1 MILQTVALIDR
12 NILALMIIEVRRDLG
27 LNDFQVS
34 LLTGLAFS
42 AFYCVAGL
50 VLGALVDRYS
60 TRRVLYLSMTIWSL
74 AVVATGLAKSFWSVA
89 VTRMLTGVAEAGVNP
104 GGQSLI
110 SSAFPRNKV
119 SLPMSLFAVSGT
131 LGIGLSFFFGGLLLE
146 AFTAHSLPGL
156 ESLAPWRQ
164 VMVAVGLPGLLIAF
178 LSFTLRDAKPRR
190 TAAEP
195 TSWRSFAAFV
205 ATERNLFVRILLAYG
220 LVAIVNYGMSS
231 WAPTYGRR
239 VLHLTPVEVGTEIGL
254 IVVFVGV
261 PAAAMYGWL
270 VDRFVARGA
279 TDFALR
285 AFAVG
290 AVGAVPFLIFGFTAD
305 HHAAFLT
312 SLIALQFAT
321 YSSTG
326 PGFAALMMVTP
337 PEMRGRMA
345 AVIVLCIN
353 LMGFA
358 CGPMIVGALT
368 DFVFADPQKVG
379 LSIALNGAVV
389 APLAAYAIWTARRY
403 FTARLNRT

>member
-1 MILQTVALIDR
+1 
-12 NILALMIIEVRRDLG
+12 MIIEVRNDLG
-27 LNDFQVS
+27 LNDFEVS

-42 AFYCVAGL
+42 GFYCIAGL
-50 VLGALVDRYS
+50 VLGALVDRHAIK
-60 TRRVLYLSMTIWSL
+60 RVLYFSVTVWSL
-74 AVVATGLAKSFWSVA
+74 AVAATGLAKSFWSVA
-89 VTRMLTGVAEAGVNP
+89 AARMLTGVAEAGVNP
-104 GGQSLI
+104 GGQALI
-110 SSAFPRNKV
+110 SSAFPRSKV

-131 LGIGLSFFFGGLLLE
+131 LGIGLSFFTGGLLLE
-146 AFTAHSLPGL
+146 AFTAHSIPGL

-164 VMVAVGLPGLLIAF
+164 VMVAVGLPGLLFAF
-178 LSFTLRDAKPRR
+178 LAFTLKDTRSRPQTTSA
-190 TAAEP
+190 P
-195 TSWRSFAAFV
+195 TTWRSFARFLFA
-205 ATERNLFVRILLAYG
+205 ERNLFVRILMAYG
-220 LVAIVNYGMSS
+220 LVAVVNYGMSS

-239 VLHLTPVEVGTEIGL
+239 VLKLTPAEVGTEIGM

-261 PAAAMYGWL
+261 PAAAFYGWL
-270 VDRFVARGA
+270 VDRFVARGI

-290 AVGAVPFLIFGFTAD
+290 AVSAVPMLVFGFTAD
-305 HHAAFLT
+305 RHAVFVAT
-312 SLIALQFAT
+312 LILLQFAT
-321 YSSTG
+321 YSATG

-389 APLAAYAIWTARRY
+389 APLAAWSIWTARPY
-403 FTARLNRT
+403 FTARLSRAEP